1 MKRRLPTCPY
11 PMGGYLPP
19 LKRLTSPD
27 GIQPRISA
35 MPPTAR
41 KSSPEQQRALL
52 EKYNISIEGPVRP
65 RDWPEKYSSI
75 FALVRDAEKVCYEVY
90 YRTDVRND
98 IARLLQ
104 VAQMSNRVEE
114 LVSRAYNL
122 RMTSANEET
131 WRMETEELILQR
143 FKAEVDCHMCNKR
156 RWLSDIQAL
165 PSCPIATEKL
175 KRIQSTRS
183 LCRCEEPV
191 RAKWLAGSTPQ
202 QSFMAHAGCTVVDNS
217 MLEIQN
223 KVLAHHKPDRVI
235 SLERTHDIKRLM
247 AANDDITPTVIKND
261 MDSCF
266 PFLVIEAK
274 SEKGTVGFDS
284 IERQTAFP
292 IRAMLD
298 IQKRLETAGSA

>member
-1 MKRRLPTCPY
+1 
-11 PMGGYLPP
+11 
-19 LKRLTSPD
+19 
-27 GIQPRISA
+27 

-104 VAQMSNRVEE
+104 VAHMSNRVEE

-143 FKAEVDCHMCNKR
+143 FKAEVD
-156 RWLSDIQAL
+156 W
-165 PSCPIATEKL
+165 
-175 KRIQSTRS
+175 
-183 LCRCEEPV
+183 
-191 RAKWLAGSTPQ
+191 
-202 QSFMAHAGCTVVDNS
+202 
-217 MLEIQN
+217 
-223 KVLAHHKPDRVI
+223 
-235 SLERTHDIKRLM
+235 
-247 AANDDITPTVIKND
+247 
-261 MDSCF
+261 
-266 PFLVIEAK
+266 
-274 SEKGTVGFDS
+274 
-284 IERQTAFP
+284 
-292 IRAMLD
+292 
-298 IQKRLETAGSA
+298 